1 MYLPQFVR
9 WATGIRWQWKVFIP
23 IISVLLLSILAIRS
37 ILRSPETLDVK
48 WILISAVF
56 FAILLCFV
64 LLAVLLVLI
73 DRPLEELMK
82 TIESVRKGDLT
93 ARVTFAKREDDVGHL
108 GREFNAMVEQLDQN
122 RLEIEELH
130 LREMARAEHLA
141 TLGELSAG
149 LAHEI
154 RNPLAGIA
162 GVVDIMGK
170 ELPAESPSRGVINEV
185 HREIL
190 RIQAILNDLLSYAR
204 PRPPDF
210 HPANLNTT
218 IEQAVLLAKQQV
230 LTKPI
235 QVLFEPQASLP
246 PVEHDPALIQQV
258 LLNVILNGIQ
268 AISGAG
274 QVRIGLKDESGFVV
288 IHVVDTGRGISPE
301 ALPRIFKPFFT
312 TRTEGTGLG
321 LSLANS
327 IVQSH
332 GGRIEVSSTPGKETQ
347 FKIWLPVHRT
357 KPSQAKA
364 DNRSS
369 KGSGEYEPLPTSC
382 PTPT

>member
-1 MYLPQFVR
+1 MKLPQFVR

-23 IISVLLLSILAIRS
+23 IIAVLTVSILAILAV
-37 ILRSPETLDVK
+37 LRSREIRDVQ
-48 WILISAVF
+48 WILIAAVS

-64 LLAVLLVLI
+64 LLSVLLVLI
-73 DRPLEELMK
+73 EHPLEELMD
-82 TIESVRKGDLT
+82 TIARVRRGDLT
-93 ARVTFAKREDDVGHL
+93 ARVSFAKREDDVGKL
-108 GREFNAMVEQLDQN
+108 GRQFNEMIERLDQN
-122 RLEIEELH
+122 REEIEEFH
-130 LREMARAEHLA
+130 NREMARAEHLA
-141 TLGELSAG
+141 TLGELAAG

-170 ELPAESPSRGVINEV
+170 ELPANSPSRTVIGEV

-190 RIQAILNDLLSYAR
+190 HIQAILNDLLSYAR

-218 IEQAVLLAKQQV
+218 IEQAVLLSRQQV

-235 QVLFEPQASLP
+235 QVSFEPNLSLP

-258 LLNVILNGIQ
+258 ILNLVLNGIQ

-274 QVRIGLKDESGFVV
+274 QVRVVLNRDHEFVV
-288 IHVVDTGRGISPE
+288 VQVSDTGRGISSE

-312 TRTEGTGLG
+312 TRNEGTGLG

-332 GGRIEVSSTPGKETQ
+332 GGRIEVSSTPGKGTQ
-347 FKIWLPVHRT
+347 FKVWLPVQRP
-357 KPSQAKA
+357 KQSRPKSA
-364 DNRSS
+364 
-369 KGSGEYEPLPTSC
+369 GS
-382 PTPT
+382 